1 MITLILKEYYQIFQ
15 RAKGLIVLGVTQLDI
30 YWVFLVGRAPPAPLE
45 TPQSIHLTAY
55 VLCLLLLIKFWLC
68 LRVAQPKSGIS
79 DV

>member
-45 TPQSIHLTAY
+45 TPQSILSTA
-55 VLCLLLLIKFWLC
+55 
-68 LRVAQPKSGIS
+68 
-79 DV
+79 